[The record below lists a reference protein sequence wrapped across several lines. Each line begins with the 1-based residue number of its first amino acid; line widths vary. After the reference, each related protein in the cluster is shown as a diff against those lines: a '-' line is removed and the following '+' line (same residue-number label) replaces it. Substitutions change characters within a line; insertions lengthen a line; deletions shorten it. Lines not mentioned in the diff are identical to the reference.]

1 MNKSPNKR
9 AVIVGLFILIGIILL
24 VIFVLIIG
32 NLHETFKKKT
42 QIVTL
47 FDDVSGLQVG
57 NNIWFSGVK
66 IGTVS
71 SLKFYADRKVK
82 VMMKVEDK
90 AVSYI
95 REDAFVK
102 LSTDGLIGNKIL
114 VIYGGTSKA
123 PQIAEGDTLRVEK
136 TFTSEDMINTL
147 QENNKNILVITNDL
161 KVISHKIANGEGTI
175 GKLINDNSLYAH
187 LDSATLSLQNASIQ
201 AKQLISSL
209 STFSIG
215 LNKKGTLANELTTDT
230 VVFKSMKATVLH
242 LQQMSDNANVF
253 INNLKEASSN
263 PHSSLG
269 VLLHDEESGAALKQT
284 IKNLE
289 GGSLKLEQDLE
300 AAQQSFLLKSV
311 FKKQARANKKLVTP
325 EVVTAK

>member
-1 MNKSPNKR
+1 MNNSPNKR
-9 AVIVGLFILIGIILL
+9 AVIVGLFIFIGLILL
-24 VIFVLIIG
+24 VGFVLIIG

-147 QENNKNILVITNDL
+147 QDNNKNILVITNDL

-175 GKLINDNSLYAH
+175 GKLISDNSLYTH

-209 STFSIG
+209 SAFSNG

-269 VLLHDEESGAALKQT
+269 VLLHDEESGASLKQT

-289 GGSLKLEQDLE
+289 AGTLKLDQDLG

-311 FKKQARANKKLVTP
+311 FKKQARANKKLVVP
-325 EVVTAK
+325 GVVIAK